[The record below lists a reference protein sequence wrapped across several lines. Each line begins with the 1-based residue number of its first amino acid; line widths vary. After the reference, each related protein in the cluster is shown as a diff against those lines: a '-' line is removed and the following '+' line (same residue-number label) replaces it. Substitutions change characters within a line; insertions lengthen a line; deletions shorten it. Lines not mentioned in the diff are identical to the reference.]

1 MKTKRFT
8 EDELTE
14 LRSNPYTY
22 KATPGK
28 IQFTAAFKERFWKE
42 YNAGKRPE
50 DIVKDCGYDPEILGR
65 SRITGIQLHIR
76 EQFIQDGGFHEGRRP
91 GAAPQ
96 SGDKSEAAVSPE
108 EEMRQLKSEVKYLR
122 QEVDFLKKISSV
134 RTSKKQEKS

>member
-14 LRSNPYTY
+14 LRNNPYTY

-65 SRITGIQLHIR
+65 SRINGIQLHIR

-91 GAAPQ
+91 NAPR
-96 SGDKSEAAVSPE
+96 DKAENKMSASPE
-108 EEMRQLKSEVKYLR
+108 EEIRQLRGEVKYLR
-122 QEVDFLKKISSV
+122 QEVDFLKKISSI
-134 RTSKKQEKS
+134 RTSGKREKS

>member
-42 YNAGKRPE
+42 YNDGKRPE
-50 DIVKDCGYDPEILGR
+50 DIVKDCGYDPEMLGR
-65 SRITGIQLHIR
+65 SRINGIQLHIR
-76 EQFIQDGGFHEGRRP
+76 EQFIQDGSFHEGRKP
-91 GAAPQ
+91 VAPQ
-96 SGDKSEAAVSPE
+96 NKVKSEAAFSPE
-108 EEMRQLKSEVKYLR
+108 EEMRQLRSEVKYLR
-122 QEVDFLKKISSV
+122 QEVDFLKKISSI
-134 RTSKKQEKS
+134 RTSGKQEKS